1 MAGSQSGNQFQ
12 RGAGDHGRQ
21 EGPGWSDQAQSA
33 LRNASDTASELWDDA
48 YEQGRRYYREGG
60 QMVGNL
66 DAATLTGWLVAGG
79 IGFGLAWLI
88 FGQGSW
94 GTDDVA
100 RRMSQSSGND
110 PRRR

>member
-1 MAGSQSGNQFQ
+1 
-12 RGAGDHGRQ
+12 
-21 EGPGWSDQAQSA
+21 
-33 LRNASDTASELWDDA
+33 
-48 YEQGRRYYREGG
+48 
-60 QMVGNL
+60 MVGNL